1 MNGCL
6 NVLVRGIV
14 MLRKVKLYGDL
25 AKVTGH
31 KEFEVAVNSAAQA
44 VSFLIN
50 NFPQLESYMANRY
63 YQVLC
68 DKEDVGIDELHF
80 PIGQSDIKFVP
91 VISGAG
97 GNVGRILLGG
107 ALIAMSFGVGGL
119 FQNPLALG
127 TESFL
132 GFAAAGSGAKAAF
145 GIGAAL
151 VLSGVSGMLFPVPK
165 LPEFSSEQDPKLS
178 FNFSGTQQTG
188 RAGTPVPI
196 VYGEIVTGSVVR
208 SGGID
213 TEQVQV

>member
-1 MNGCL
+1 
-6 NVLVRGIV
+6 

-31 KEFEVAVNSAAQA
+31 KEFEVAVNTTAQA

-50 NFPQLESYMANRY
+50 NFPQLEAYMSNKY

-68 DKEDVGIDELHF
+68 DKNDVGIDELHY

-97 GNVGRILLGG
+97 GNLGRILLGG
-107 ALIAMSFGVGGL
+107 ALIALSFSAGI
-119 FQNPLALG
+119 FTNPLALG
-127 TESFL
+127 GEGFL
-132 GFAAAGSGAKAAF
+132 GLASAGMGAKATF

-165 LPEFSSEQDPKLS
+165 MPEFSSEQDPRLS
-178 FNFSGTQQTG
+178 FSFSGTQQTG

-196 VYGEIVTGSVVR
+196 VYGEIVTGSVVI
-208 SGGID
+208 SGGVD

>member
-1 MNGCL
+1 
-6 NVLVRGIV
+6 

-31 KEFEVAVNSAAQA
+31 KEFEVAVNTTAQA

-50 NFPQLESYMANRY
+50 NFPQLESYMSNKY
-63 YQVLC
+63 YQVLLE
-68 DKEDVGIDELHF
+68 KEDVGIDELHF
-80 PIGQSDIKFVP
+80 PVGQSDIKFVP

-97 GNVGRILLGG
+97 GNLGKVLLGG

-119 FQNPLALG
+119 FTTPLAFG
-127 TESFL
+127 GGGI
-132 GFAAAGSGAKAAF
+132 GFASAGLGAKAAF

-165 LPEFSSEQDPKLS
+165 LPEFSSEQDPRLS
-178 FNFSGTQQTG
+178 FSFSGTQQTS

-196 VYGEIVTGSVVR
+196 VYGEIVTGSVII